1 MIYIISDFPMNAG
14 SRALGAYRIASALRQ
29 QGYEVDVIDF
39 ACVWSPIE
47 VIKYIDN
54 GPKPTWIGFSTT
66 FSASKEGN
74 VRQSTEDSK
83 VNDFLTRWL
92 DTDRFFFNE
101 MKRRAPVVIGGARS
115 TRLKFFYNADYFLA
129 GYGDIAVIEL
139 TKYIKGETTFLNY
152 QEEEIIPLSP
162 EFSGTYKVKTIN
174 CQQAY
179 PVNTVDNIATEFLP
193 TDFIQQGEV
202 LPIEISRGCIFKCS
216 FCAFPLNGKA
226 KNDYIRPEDQ
236 LIADITEYQ
245 TKYNSYNYLLMDDT
259 FNDTVEKMEM
269 MVRVQKAVP
278 KPFNFWA
285 YGRLD
290 LLASRKD
297 MIDLIGP
304 SGWKYFSF
312 GVETFNKTAG
322 AKVGKGGNMDKQ
334 KEALATIKK
343 RYPAAWF
350 LLEMIVGLPGDT
362 DLTVLESLN
371 WLIANPQLWDE
382 LNFKGLGIN
391 NPKYYTWTSDI
402 SKQPEKFGITLN
414 DPNTT
419 NAQWRWQ
426 HATMDGREVA
436 PLVNYINAKLKAYST
451 TISGSLP
458 DRHKYLHHQGDML
471 GLTHDIIKDHYG
483 GKMNVAWFMT
493 TYTMYHNYKV
503 QKLASRG
510 LEPKIN
516 RLTDKIWLPKDY
528 NGEAYYPLPIQ
539 EATIL

>member
-1 MIYIISDFPMNAG
+1 MIYLISDFPMNAG
-14 SRALGAYRIASALRQ
+14 SRALGAYRIATALRQ
-29 QGYEVDVIDF
+29 AGYAVDVIDF
-39 ACVWSPIE
+39 SCVWSPMEILE
-47 VIKYIDN
+47 YIDK
-54 GPKPTWIGFSTT
+54 GPAPTWIGFSTT
-66 FSASKEGN
+66 FSAPKGGG
-74 VRQSTEDSK
+74 RQATEALDI
-83 VNDFLTRWL
+83 NDNLTRWGKA
-92 DTDRFFFNE
+92 DRFFFNE
-101 MKRRAPVVIGGARS
+101 IKKRAPVVIGGARS
-115 TRLKFFYNADYFLA
+115 TRLKFFYDADYFLA
-129 GYGDIAVIEL
+129 GYGDTAVIEL
-139 TKYIKGETTFLNY
+139 TKYITNESTSLNY
-152 QEEEIIPLSP
+152 VEEEITPLSTF
-162 EFSGTYKVKTIN
+162 FSGSYKIRSIN
-174 CQQAY
+174 CQEAY
-179 PVNTVDNIATEFLP
+179 PVDTVDNIVTEFLP
-193 TDFIQQGEV
+193 EDFIQQGEV

-312 GVETFNKTAG
+312 GVETFNKSAG

-334 KEALATIKK
+334 KEALATIKEK
-343 RYPAAWF
+343 YPASWF

-362 DLTVLESLN
+362 EATVLDSLN
-371 WLIANPQLWDE
+371 WLIERPDLWDE

-391 NPKYYTWTSDI
+391 NPKYYTWTSEI
-402 SKQPEKFGITLN
+402 SKAPDKFGITLKN
-414 DPNTT
+414 PDTT
-419 NAQWRWQ
+419 NAQWGWT
-426 HATMDGREVA
+426 HPTMDGREVG
-436 PLVNYINAKLKAYST
+436 PLVNYISAKLEAFSP
-451 TISGSLP
+451 IIIGSLP
-458 DRHKYLHHQGDML
+458 DRHKYLHHQADML
-471 GLTHDIIKDHYG
+471 GLDHDVVSQHYG
-483 GKMNVAWFMT
+483 GKFNVAWFLT

-510 LEPKIN
+510 LTAKIN
-516 RLTDKIWLPKDY
+516 RLTDKDWQPREY
-528 NGEAYYPLPIQ
+528 NGEEYYPLPIHQ
-539 EATIL
+539 ATIL

>member
-1 MIYIISDFPMNAG
+1 MIYLISDFPMNAG
-14 SRALGAYRIASALRQ
+14 SRALGAYRIATALRQ
-29 QGYEVDVIDF
+29 AGYAVDVIDF
-39 ACVWSPIE
+39 SCVWSPIE
-47 VIKYIDN
+47 ILEYIDK
-54 GPKPTWIGFSTT
+54 GPAPTWIGFSTT
-66 FSASKEGN
+66 FSAPKAGG
-74 VRQSTEDSK
+74 RQATETLDI
-83 VNDFLTRWL
+83 NDNLTRWGKA
-92 DTDRFFFNE
+92 DRFFFNE
-101 MKRRAPVVIGGARS
+101 VKKRAPVVIGGARS
-115 TRLKFFYNADYFLA
+115 TRLKFFYDADYFLA
-129 GYGDIAVIEL
+129 GYGDTAVIEL
-139 TKYIKGETTFLNY
+139 TKYIAGSSTSLNY
-152 QEEEIIPLSP
+152 VEEEITPLSTF
-162 EFSGTYKVKTIN
+162 FSTSYKIRSIN
-174 CQQAY
+174 CQEAY
-179 PVNTVDNIATEFLP
+179 PVDTVDNIVTEFLP
-193 TDFIQQGEV
+193 EDFIQQGEV

-312 GVETFNKTAG
+312 GVETFNKSAG

-334 KEALATIKK
+334 KEALATIKEK
-343 RYPAAWF
+343 YPASWF

-362 DLTVLESLN
+362 EATVLESLN
-371 WLIANPQLWDE
+371 WLIERPDLWDE

-391 NPKYYTWTSDI
+391 NPKYYTWTSEI
-402 SKQPEKFGITLN
+402 SKAPDKFGITLKN
-414 DPNTT
+414 PNTT
-419 NAQWRWQ
+419 NAQWGWT
-426 HATMDGREVA
+426 HPTMDGREVG
-436 PLVNYINAKLKAYST
+436 PLVNYISAKLEAFSP
-451 TISGSLP
+451 IIFGSLP
-458 DRHKYLHHQGDML
+458 DRHKYLHHQADML
-471 GLTHDIIKDHYG
+471 GLNHEVVSQHYG
-483 GKMNVAWFMT
+483 GKFNVAWFLT

-510 LEPKIN
+510 LTAKIN
-516 RLTDKIWLPKDY
+516 RLTDKDWLPREY
-528 NGEAYYPLPIQ
+528 NGEEYYPLPIHQ
-539 EATIL
+539 ATIL

>member
-1 MIYIISDFPMNAG
+1 MIYLISDFPMNSG
-14 SRALGAYRIASALRQ
+14 SRALGAYRIATALRQ
-29 QGYEVDVIDF
+29 YGYAVDVLDF
-39 ACVWSPIE
+39 SCVWSPLE
-47 VIKYIDN
+47 MLEYIDR

-66 FSASKEGN
+66 FSAPKGHG
-74 VRQSTEDSK
+74 RQATEMLDI
-83 VNDFLTRWL
+83 NDNLTRWGSK
-92 DTDRFFFNE
+92 DRFFFE
-101 MKRRAPVVIGGARS
+101 EAKKRAPVVIGGARS

-129 GYGDIAVIEL
+129 GYGDKAVVEL
-139 TKYIKGETTFLNY
+139 TKFVTGQTDVLHTV
-152 QEEEIIPLSP
+152 EEEITPLSSYFTAP
-162 EFSGTYKVKTIN
+162 YKVKTIN
-174 CQQAY
+174 CQEAY
-179 PVNTVDNIATEFLP
+179 PVDTVDNIVTEFLP

-312 GVETFNKTAG
+312 GVETFNKSAG

-334 KEALATIKK
+334 KEALATIKEK
-343 RYPAAWF
+343 YPASWF

-362 DLTVLESLN
+362 EATVLESLN
-371 WLIANPQLWDE
+371 WLIANPGLWDE

-402 SKQPEKFGITLN
+402 SKQPNKFGITLKN
-414 DPNTT
+414 PDTT
-419 NAQWRWQ
+419 NSQWGWT
-426 HATMDGREVA
+426 HETMDGREVA
-436 PLVNYINAKLKAYST
+436 PLVNYINAKLEAHSK
-451 TISGSLP
+451 IIIGSLP
-458 DRHKYLHHQGDML
+458 TRHKYLHHQGEML
-471 GLTHDIIKDHYG
+471 GLSHDVVSKHYG
-483 GKMNVAWFMT
+483 GKIDVAWFMT
-493 TYTMYHNYKV
+493 TFTMYHNYKV
-503 QKLASRG
+503 QKLATRG
-510 LEPKIN
+510 ITTAIN
-516 RLTDKIWLPKDY
+516 RLTERNWLPRDY
-528 NGEAYYPLPIQ
+528 AGEAYYPLPIQ
-539 EATIL
+539 QATIL

>member
-1 MIYIISDFPMNAG
+1 MIYLISDFPMNAG
-14 SRALGAYRIASALRQ
+14 SRALGAYRIATALRQ
-29 QGYEVDVIDF
+29 QGYAVDVIDF
-39 ACVWSPIE
+39 SCVWSPGE
-47 VIKYIDN
+47 VLEYIDK

-66 FSASKEGN
+66 FSAPKAGA
-74 VRQSTEDSK
+74 RQATETLDINDS
-83 VNDFLTRWL
+83 LTRWL
-92 DTDRFFFNE
+92 STDRFFFSE
-101 MKRRAPVVIGGARS
+101 IKKRAPVVIGGARS
-115 TRLKFFYNADYFLA
+115 TRLKFFYDADYFLA
-129 GYGDIAVIEL
+129 GYGDTAVIEL
-139 TKYIKGETTFLNY
+139 TKYITGKSTSLNY
-152 QEEEIIPLSP
+152 VEEEITPLSP
-162 EFSGTYKVKTIN
+162 FFNTSYKIKSIN
-174 CQQAY
+174 CQEAY
-179 PVNTVDNIATEFLP
+179 PIDTVDNIVTEFLP
-193 TDFIQQGEV
+193 EDFVQQGEV

-216 FCAFPLNGKA
+216 FCAFPLNGKS

-312 GVETFNKTAG
+312 GVETFNKSAG

-334 KEALATIKK
+334 KEALATIKEK
-343 RYPAAWF
+343 YPASWF

-362 DLTVLESLN
+362 EATVLDSLN
-371 WLIANPQLWDE
+371 WLIERPDLWDE
-382 LNFKGLGIN
+382 INFKGLGIN

-402 SKQPEKFGITLN
+402 SKAPDKFGITLKN
-414 DPNTT
+414 PDTT
-419 NAQWRWQ
+419 NAQWGWT
-426 HATMDGREVA
+426 HPTMDGREVG
-436 PLVNYINAKLKAYST
+436 PLVNYINAKLEAYSP
-451 TISGSLP
+451 IIIGSLP
-458 DRHKYLHHQGDML
+458 DRHKYLHHQADML
-471 GLTHDIIKDHYG
+471 GLTHDVVRQHYG
-483 GKMNVAWFMT
+483 GKFNVAWFLT

-516 RLTDKIWLPKDY
+516 RLTDQDWLPRDY
-528 NGEAYYPLPIQ
+528 DGEEYYPLPIQ
-539 EATIL
+539 QAALL